1 MPSDLIVPVLLAGI
15 LGIALGYILM
25 VVLSKLG
32 LNRDQQKARLI
43 LDEANIKAESIVRQA
58 VLDGKTQ
65 VYDLKLAAEKEL
77 KEQRRE
83 LQDHEQKLS
92 RREDTLNFRDETLTS
107 KEKQI
112 DEKNRQT
119 TDKLSN
125 LEKLEKDLQI
135 KLDGQIHELE
145 RIANLSAADAKNEL
159 FEAVKN
165 KTRNELEVYIRDQE
179 DEARLKAS
187 DMAKEIIGVAI
198 QRYAQDETIERTVS
212 VVNLPNEEMKGRII
226 GREGR
231 NIRAIEQATGVD
243 LLIDDTPETI
253 TISCF
258 DPIRREVARQALEI
272 LLKDGRIQ
280 PGRIEEVVNRV
291 RNELRETIIKTGE
304 DALFKLGIG
313 RVDKEIVELVGRMRF
328 RYSYGQNALSHIM
341 EVAKLTG
348 IMAAELGLNQQLAK
362 RAGLLHDIG
371 KALDFEMEGSH
382 VELGAK
388 ICKKHG
394 EHHVVINAIESHH
407 GEVKPDNIY
416 SILVQSADTLSAA
429 RPGARYE
436 GMENYIKRLEQL
448 EKIANSFEGV
458 DKTYAIQAGREIRVI
473 VHPEKMDDLGVHR
486 IAREIKERIE
496 AEMTYP
502 GQIKVTVIRESRA
515 QEVAK

>member
-32 LNRDQQKARLI
+32 LNRDQQKAKLI

-83 LQDHEQKLS
+83 LQDHEPKLS

-112 DEKNRQT
+112 DEKNRQI

-125 LEKLEKDLQI
+125 LEKLEKDLQT

-159 FEAVKN
+159 FEAVN
-165 KTRNELEVYIRDQE
+165 HTTRNELEVYLRDQE

-243 LLIDDTPETI
+243 L
-253 TISCF
+253 
-258 DPIRREVARQALEI
+258 
-272 LLKDGRIQ
+272 
-280 PGRIEEVVNRV
+280 
-291 RNELRETIIKTGE
+291 
-304 DALFKLGIG
+304 
-313 RVDKEIVELVGRMRF
+313 
-328 RYSYGQNALSHIM
+328 
-341 EVAKLTG
+341 
-348 IMAAELGLNQQLAK
+348 
-362 RAGLLHDIG
+362 
-371 KALDFEMEGSH
+371 
-382 VELGAK
+382 
-388 ICKKHG
+388 
-394 EHHVVINAIESHH
+394 
-407 GEVKPDNIY
+407 
-416 SILVQSADTLSAA
+416 
-429 RPGARYE
+429 
-436 GMENYIKRLEQL
+436 
-448 EKIANSFEGV
+448 
-458 DKTYAIQAGREIRVI
+458 
-473 VHPEKMDDLGVHR
+473 
-486 IAREIKERIE
+486 
-496 AEMTYP
+496 
-502 GQIKVTVIRESRA
+502 
-515 QEVAK
+515 